1 MMNFNDLLSAEIKNQ
16 KTTSALN
23 VVSSHQLELSDL
35 FSKYLPS
42 ESLRVSAITS
52 EFTGNTTFAVYFTKG
67 NYLAT
72 FSIYNFYDSDRKKF
86 TQLSPNF
93 CFFSDSRGVKKV
105 IENRDYLYYAIRDIL
120 IPSLAYQI
128 CNPES

>member
-1 MMNFNDLLSAEIKNQ
+1 MMNFNDLLSAAIKKQ
-16 KTTSALN
+16 KITSSQD
-23 VVSSHQLELSDL
+23 VVSSYVLELSDL

-52 EFTGNTTFAVYFTKG
+52 EYTGNTTFVVYFKKG
-67 NYLAT
+67 KYLAT
-72 FSIYNFYDSDRKKF
+72 FSIYKFYDSDRKEF
-86 TQLSPNF
+86 TQISPNF

-128 CNPES
+128 CNPEG